1 MSEIEAF
8 TIKFYDFGSD
18 FICVHQIL
26 SAFNKLVIGLS
37 YYPLNPLNP
46 LHPCRYKGFV
56 FIS

>member
-26 SAFNKLVIGLS
+26 SAFNKQVFGLS
-37 YYPLNPLNP
+37 YYPLNP
-46 LHPCRYKGFV
+46 LHPCRYKGFA